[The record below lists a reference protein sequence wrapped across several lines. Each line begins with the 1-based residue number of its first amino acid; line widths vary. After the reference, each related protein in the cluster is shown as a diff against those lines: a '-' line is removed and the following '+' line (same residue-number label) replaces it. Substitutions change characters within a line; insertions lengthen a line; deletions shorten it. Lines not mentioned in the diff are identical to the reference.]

1 MRKRGLAMLMAGI
14 MIISSC
20 VMGCAKDNGKDTP
33 AETAAAAS
41 ETAAAASETAAQSE
55 TEGSETTKQASEGAV
70 KGDINGDGIF
80 KVGFSELAIDGAW
93 RVAQVDSMQNEAESR
108 GYEFVMSNAELD
120 TAKQISD
127 VEDLLTQDLD
137 FLFIAPIDMEAIM
150 PAIEAAK
157 AKGVPTILLDREANG
172 TPGVDY
178 ICTILSN
185 YIWQGEACADWLNE
199 NGGADSYKI
208 VQITGKVG
216 GSDVRDRQAGFE
228 TGVKKYEN
236 MEIVATQSGE
246 WSRTEAQKVMQNII
260 QSTGGDFNV
269 VYCHNDE
276 MALGVVLALKAAGMN
291 PGTDVK
297 VIAIDGQ
304 AEAVEAIIAGEMN
317 CIATCNPRFGPVA
330 FDTMEKY
337 LNGEKLEHIINNE
350 EYIIDTANAEEK
362 LPDAFEIN
370 MSHGLTA
377 PSKKY
382 SGGAVKL

>member
-1 MRKRGLAMLMAGI
+1 MRKKGLAMLMAGI
-14 MIISSC
+14 MIVSSC
-20 VMGCAKDNGKDTP
+20 VMGCAKDDSNDIP
-33 AETAAAAS
+33 AKTSAAAS
-41 ETAAAASETAAQSE
+41 ETEAQPETAG
-55 TEGSETTKQASEGAV
+55 TDTTQKVSGEI

-93 RVAQVDSMQNEAESR
+93 RVAQVDSMQKEAESR

-185 YIWQGEACADWLNE
+185 YIWQGEACADWLSE

-337 LNGEKLEHIINNE
+337 LNEEKLEHIINNE
-350 EYIIDTANAEEK
+350 EYIIDSANAEEK
-362 LPDAFEIN
+362 LPDAF
-370 MSHGLTA
+370 
-377 PSKKY
+377 
-382 SGGAVKL
+382 

>member
-185 YIWQGEACADWLNE
+185 YIWQAEACADWLNE

-362 LPDAFEIN
+362 LPDAF
-370 MSHGLTA
+370 
-377 PSKKY
+377 
-382 SGGAVKL
+382 